1 MRPVAERLA
10 APTRSRSPVTICRE
24 SVVRLFIVLPVLLA
38 AACSPSGEQAAQ
50 RAIDINAAAEAGRH
64 DVANH
69 AAAISAAPAAVASAS
84 PTEPTL
90 PPVAPPEPGTP
101 GGLPKGGV
109 VSEGKFTPD
118 SAQGAADVVQV
129 YYALLGEGRYREAY
143 ALWDDDGRAS
153 GMSADTFVASFA
165 RYSEYHAQIGAPGRV
180 DAGAGQRYVTVP
192 VVIYGRLKADAAPY
206 HASGTVTL
214 HRVGDIDGASAAQK
228 RWHLKSIA
236 LKP

>member
-10 APTRSRSPVTICRE
+10 LPTRSRSPVTICRE
-24 SVVRLFIVLPVLLA
+24 SVVRLLIGLPVLLA
-38 AACSPSGEQAAQ
+38 AACSPSGETAGQG
-50 RAIDINAAAEAGRH
+50 AIDINAAAEAARH

-69 AAAISAAPAAVASAS
+69 AAALDAAAAPVASAS
-84 PTEPTL
+84 PTQPSL
-90 PPVAPPEPGTP
+90 PPVTPPEPGTP

-109 VSEGKFTPD
+109 VSEEKFTPD
-118 SAQGAADVVQV
+118 SAQGAGDVVQT

-153 GMSADTFVASFA
+153 GMSADAFVASFV
-165 RYSEYHAQIGAPGRV
+165 RYSEYHAQVGAPGRV

-192 VVIYGRLKADAAPY
+192 VVIYGRLKAGAAPY

-214 HRVGDIDGASAAQK
+214 HRVGDIDGASDAQR
-228 RWHLKSIA
+228 RWHLRDLA

>member
-1 MRPVAERLA
+1 MAERLA
-10 APTRSRSPVTICRE
+10 MPARSRSPVTICRE
-24 SVVRLFIVLPVLLA
+24 SVVRLLIVLPVLLA

-69 AAAISAAPAAVASAS
+69 AAAVSASPAPIASAS
-84 PTEPTL
+84 PMQAAL

-118 SAQGAADVVQV
+118 SAQGAADVVQT
-129 YYALLGEGRYREAY
+129 YYALLGEGRYREAH

-153 GMSADTFVASFA
+153 GMSVDAFVASFA

-192 VVIYGRLKADAAPY
+192 VVLYGRLKANAAPY

-214 HRVGDIDGASAAQK
+214 HRVGDVDGATPAQK
-228 RWHLKSIA
+228 RWHLRDIA
-236 LKP
+236 LNP